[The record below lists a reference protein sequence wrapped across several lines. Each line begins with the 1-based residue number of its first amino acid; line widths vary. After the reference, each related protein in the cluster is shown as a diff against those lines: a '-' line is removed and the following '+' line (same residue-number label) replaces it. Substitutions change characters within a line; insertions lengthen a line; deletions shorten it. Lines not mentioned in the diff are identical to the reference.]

1 MNIHSI
7 ENCKCGSKPLM
18 PSKVKGLTNGFLIR
32 CAKTSCTEGRENKLH
47 WQMEWNGFGLR
58 VSS

>member
-47 WQMEWNGFGLR
+47 
-58 VSS
+58 